1 MPNRDSEKLIT
12 DGYTTTLLGDELMV
26 CENMKHIRV
35 TSVPSYTE
43 VGMIIL
49 CLRGTA
55 KICIFDNIHIL
66 AKNELAVI
74 VLSRALFDD
83 TLSGFSRFS
92 PLFFVYMR
100 SHYWYELTGEE
111 IERFKLFYGSLSQR
125 AKDPTHFFRR
135 ESVLL
140 LLRIFYL
147 DIYNEYYSKSHL
159 IKGGSDM
166 GKSKL
171 AHDFFCLIMQHYRE
185 HKDVAFYADKLCITS
200 KYLSMV
206 IKEASGKTAKDW
218 IVEYAI
224 LEIKAMLKNSTMNI
238 QEISIKTNFAN
249 QSSLGRFFRKHTGM
263 TLTEYR
269 MHR

>member
-74 VLSRALFDD
+74 LPGQLVSITELSPDFLCNIVVLSRALFDD

-92 PLFFVYMR
+92 PLFFVYTFISVTCMFTVV
-100 SHYWYELTGEE
+100 SGIFFL
-111 IERFKLFYGSLSQR
+111 LSQPQLHC
-125 AKDPTHFFRR
+125 K
-135 ESVLL
+135 
-140 LLRIFYL
+140 I
-147 DIYNEYYSKSHL
+147 
-159 IKGGSDM
+159 
-166 GKSKL
+166 
-171 AHDFFCLIMQHYRE
+171 
-185 HKDVAFYADKLCITS
+185 
-200 KYLSMV
+200 
-206 IKEASGKTAKDW
+206 
-218 IVEYAI
+218 
-224 LEIKAMLKNSTMNI
+224 
-238 QEISIKTNFAN
+238 
-249 QSSLGRFFRKHTGM
+249 
-263 TLTEYR
+263 R
-269 MHR
+269 M

>member
-74 VLSRALFDD
+74 LPGQLVSITELSPDFLCNIVVLSRALFDD

-159 IKGGSDM
+159 IKGDRIWVRVSWRM
-166 GKSKL
+166 IFL
-171 AHDFFCLIMQHYRE
+171 FN
-185 HKDVAFYADKLCITS
+185 YAALPGTQGCRFLC
-200 KYLSMV
+200 
-206 IKEASGKTAKDW
+206 
-218 IVEYAI
+218 
-224 LEIKAMLKNSTMNI
+224 
-238 QEISIKTNFAN
+238 
-249 QSSLGRFFRKHTGM
+249 R
-263 TLTEYR
+263 
-269 MHR
+269 

>member
-12 DGYTTTLLGDELMV
+12 DSYATTLLGDELMV

-35 TSVPSYTE
+35 TSAPSYTE
-43 VGMIIL
+43 AGMIIL

-55 KICIFDNIHIL
+55 KVCIFDNIHIL
-66 AKNELAVI
+66 TKNELAVI
-74 VLSRALFDD
+74 LPGQLVSITELSSDFLCDIVVLSRALFDD

-92 PLFFVYMR
+92 PLFYVYMR

-111 IERFKLFYGSLSQR
+111 AGRFKRFYESLSER

-147 DIYNEYYSKSHL
+147 DIYNDYYGKSHL
-159 IKGGSDM
+159 AKGESDL

-171 AHDFFCLIMQHYRE
+171 RMIFF
-185 HKDVAFYADKLCITS
+185 V
-200 KYLSMV
+200 
-206 IKEASGKTAKDW
+206 
-218 IVEYAI
+218 
-224 LEIKAMLKNSTMNI
+224 
-238 QEISIKTNFAN
+238 
-249 QSSLGRFFRKHTGM
+249 
-263 TLTEYR
+263 
-269 MHR
+269 

>member
-74 VLSRALFDD
+74 LPGQLVSITELSPDFLCNIVVLSRALFDD

-147 DIYNEYYSKSHL
+147 DI
-159 IKGGSDM
+159 
-166 GKSKL
+166 
-171 AHDFFCLIMQHYRE
+171 
-185 HKDVAFYADKLCITS
+185 
-200 KYLSMV
+200 
-206 IKEASGKTAKDW
+206 
-218 IVEYAI
+218 
-224 LEIKAMLKNSTMNI
+224 
-238 QEISIKTNFAN
+238 
-249 QSSLGRFFRKHTGM
+249 
-263 TLTEYR
+263 
-269 MHR
+269 